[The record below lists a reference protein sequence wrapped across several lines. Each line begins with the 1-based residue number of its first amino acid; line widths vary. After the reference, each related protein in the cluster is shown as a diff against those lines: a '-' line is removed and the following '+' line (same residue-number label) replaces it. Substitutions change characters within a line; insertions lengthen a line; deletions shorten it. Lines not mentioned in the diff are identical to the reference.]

1 MENFYRKTY
10 TPGDVYEYT
19 PTSFAML
26 LGDKPGSIEI
36 LSDDGV
42 QFLCRI
48 VSGIEDLVERVGREF
63 RVDKGSPFARGLTL
77 KELEPCVVDSGL
89 EFDDVFDGMMV

>member
-1 MENFYRKTY
+1 MENFSRKTY

-19 PTSFAML
+19 PTPLAMS

-48 VSGIEDLVERVGREF
+48 VSGIENLVERVGREL

-89 EFDDVFDGMMV
+89 GFDDVFDGMMV